1 MRKRGGE
8 AGVWEGTGVFDG
20 QKQCEYEIEARTMD
34 GNDREEVLTEASFRG
49 AVTVARREAKVRK
62 RILGCL
68 GLSAGFFLKVIV
80 PELPNVSGR

>member
-1 MRKRGGE
+1 
-8 AGVWEGTGVFDG
+8 
-20 QKQCEYEIEARTMD
+20 MD